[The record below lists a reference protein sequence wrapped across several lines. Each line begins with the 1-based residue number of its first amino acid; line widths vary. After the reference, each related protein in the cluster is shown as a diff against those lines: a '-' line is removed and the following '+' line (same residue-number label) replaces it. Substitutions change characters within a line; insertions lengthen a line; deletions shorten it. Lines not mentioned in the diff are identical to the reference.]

1 MAPIASWARR
11 NSCRP
16 ESSKL
21 DGSITPLLA
30 RCDNRRSATRVT
42 ATAAAA
48 AVNQAM
54 IQATEAP
61 RAAMTVIQ
69 MALASQQAPAAS
81 ISADLSAELASEGS
95 DTGTAPDA
103 SGSAVILPRGKMP
116 DSRSAPKL
124 DVVTAAPP
132 ASSSHAVARTHQQSA
147 PRTSG
152 AA

>member
-69 MALASQQAPAAS
+69 MALASQQAPAATS
-81 ISADLSAELASEGS
+81 SADLSAGPATQGS
-95 DTGTAPDA
+95 DTGAA
-103 SGSAVILPRGKMP
+103 LNVSGSAVIPARG
-116 DSRSAPKL
+116 
-124 DVVTAAPP
+124 
-132 ASSSHAVARTHQQSA
+132 
-147 PRTSG
+147 
-152 AA
+152 